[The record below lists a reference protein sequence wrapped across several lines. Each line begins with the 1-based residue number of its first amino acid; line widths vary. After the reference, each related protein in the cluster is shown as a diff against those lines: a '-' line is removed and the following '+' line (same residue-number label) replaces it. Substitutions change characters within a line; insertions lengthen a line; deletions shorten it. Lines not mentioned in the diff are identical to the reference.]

1 MAESKKQQDRV
12 LVSQNKKA
20 FKDFFILDKYDAG
33 IALIG
38 SEVKSIREHK
48 VNLKDSYAR
57 IRNGEVLLF
66 NMHISPYSNSRL
78 EELNPTRVRKM
89 LLHRR
94 EINRIVTKMKDK
106 SITLVPLSVYIDR
119 GLVKVELATAKGKL
133 KSDKRQDIEKKESE
147 LEIRRALKTRNKRY
161 RN

>member
-1 MAESKKQQDRV
+1 
-12 LVSQNKKA
+12 
-20 FKDFFILDKYDAG
+20 
-33 IALIG
+33 
-38 SEVKSIREHK
+38 
-48 VNLKDSYAR
+48 
-57 IRNGEVLLF
+57 
-66 NMHISPYSNSRL
+66 MHISPYINSRL

-147 LEIRRALKTRNKRY
+147 LEIRRALKTKNKRY

>member
-1 MAESKKQQDRV
+1 MTESKKQQDRV